1 MQKTRYD
8 DDLDSKEKEQIERL
22 QRPWQRTFLK
32 RFYAQ
37 LQKQKLRKRDVILL
51 LNNVPNKDR
60 LLPAGYALPKST
72 LSECTNFNPTRRD
85 GEPKPPKTLS
95 VDTLLAISL
104 ALNVSPN
111 YLLGYEPCEV
121 RKRERNNHP
130 TGLEQEILKKLMDNE
145 DLILDDK
152 LKWKI
157 RQLKKYK
164 KDVSGGKLKR
174 PFECVIKSL

>member
-8 DDLDSKEKEQIERL
+8 DDLDIKEQEQIGRL

-32 RFYAQ
+32 RVYAL
-37 LQKQKLRKRDVILL
+37 LQKRRLRKKDVILL
-51 LNNVPNKDR
+51 LDNVPDKDR
-60 LLPAGYALPKST
+60 LLPAGYELPKST
-72 LSECTNFNPTRRD
+72 LSECTNFNPTKRN
-85 GEPKPPKTLS
+85 GEPKPPKTIS

-104 ALNVSPN
+104 ALKVSPN

-121 RKRERNNHP
+121 PKKKRDHQQVK
-130 TGLEQEILKKLMDNE
+130 LEQEILRELMENE
-145 DLILDDK
+145 DLISDDN

-174 PFECVIKSL
+174 PF

>member
-8 DDLDSKEKEQIERL
+8 DDLDIKEKEQIESL

-37 LQKQKLRKRDVILL
+37 LQLRKKDVILL
-51 LNNVPNKDR
+51 LDNVPDKGR
-60 LLPAGYALPKST
+60 LLPAGYELPKST

-95 VDTLLAISL
+95 VDTLVAISL
-104 ALNVSPN
+104 APNVSPD

-121 RKRERNNHP
+121 RKRKQDNQQVE
-130 TGLEQEILKKLMDNE
+130 LEQEISRKLTENE
-145 DLILDDK
+145 DLILDDN

-157 RQLKKYK
+157 QQLKKCK
-164 KDVSGGKLKR
+164 MTFLSVS
-174 PFECVIKSL
+174 

>member
-8 DDLDSKEKEQIERL
+8 DDLDIKEKEQIESL
-22 QRPWQRTFLK
+22 QRPWQGTFLK

-37 LQKQKLRKRDVILL
+37 LQKQRLRKKDVILL
-51 LNNVPNKDR
+51 LDNVPDKDR
-60 LLPAGYALPKST
+60 LLPAGYELPKST
-72 LSECTNFNPTRRD
+72 LSECTNFNPTKRD

-95 VDTLLAISL
+95 VDTLVAISL
-104 ALNVSPN
+104 ALNVSPD

-121 RKRERNNHP
+121 PKRKRDNQQVE
-130 TGLEQEILKKLMDNE
+130 LEQEILRKLMENE
-145 DLILDDK
+145 DLILDDN

-174 PFECVIKSL
+174 PF

>member
-8 DDLDSKEKEQIERL
+8 DDLDSKEQEQIESL

-37 LQKQKLRKRDVILL
+37 LQKQRLRKKDVILL
-51 LNNVPNKDR
+51 LDNIPDKDK
-60 LLPAGYALPKST
+60 LLPAGYELPKST
-72 LSECTNFNPTRRD
+72 LSECTNFSPTRRD
-85 GEPKPPKTLS
+85 GEPKPPKTVS

-104 ALNVSPN
+104 ALEVSPN

-121 RKRERNNHP
+121 QKRNGDNQQAE
-130 TGLEQEILKKLMDNE
+130 LEQEILNKLMENE
-145 DLILDDK
+145 DFISDDN

-174 PFECVIKSL
+174 PF

>member
-8 DDLDSKEKEQIERL
+8 DDLDIKEKEQIESM
-22 QRPWQRTFLK
+22 QRPWQKTFLK

-37 LQKQKLRKRDVILL
+37 LQLRKKDVILL
-51 LNNVPNKDR
+51 LDNVPDKGR
-60 LLPAGYALPKST
+60 LLPAGYELPKGT

-95 VDTLLAISL
+95 VDTLVAISL
-104 ALNVSPN
+104 ALNVSPD

-121 RKRERNNHP
+121 RKRKQGNQQVE
-130 TGLEQEILKKLMDNE
+130 LEQEISRKLTENK
-145 DLILDDK
+145 DLILDDN

-157 RQLKKYK
+157 QQLKKYK
-164 KDVSGGKLKR
+164 MTFLSVS
-174 PFECVIKSL
+174 